1 MTICIIGGYTY
12 FITFTNDYPRY
23 GYVYLMKHKS
33 ELFERFKEFRNEV
46 EKQTEKSIKILQ
58 LDQGGE
64 YLSCISRL
72 SKNNRLLSQWTP
84 LRTQLNGLS
93 ESKNCMLQSMISYAN
108 IPLSF

>member
-1 MTICIIGGYTY
+1 MMICVISGYTY

-58 LDQGGE
+58 LDQDGE
-64 YLSCISRL
+64 YLS
-72 SKNNRLLSQWTP
+72 
-84 LRTQLNGLS
+84 QLFQDYLKIMGFSHNGHFLEHNLMAFLKVKIVCYS
-93 ESKNCMLQSMISYAN
+93 
-108 IPLSF
+108 P